1 MREAYSK
8 KISYHGYM
16 DGKKKIGVSFP
27 LLQALFPSAD
37 KIKIKRFPLHI
48 TYSMCFLPESLG
60 SRIMPKSH

>member
-27 LLQALFPSAD
+27 LLSAD

-48 TYSMCFLPESLG
+48 TYSMYFLLESLG